1 MTDSRPETALRVCS
15 EARPPTGVVV
25 VEGDFDLDGVPAFA
39 AAVRRHLNAGATRV
53 EVDAR
58 RTTFADASALSALLA
73 ARRRAMAAGADFSV
87 SATSDALDRVLDIT
101 GPAPAALPH
110 SPGLRRQPGPGRGRR

>member
-1 MTDSRPETALRVCS
+1 MTDSRPETALHVCS

-101 GPAPAALPH
+101 GLRPLLCRTRLGFAG
-110 SPGLRRQPGPGRGRR
+110 SPGRFGGRR